1 MILRGMDR
9 GRYATDA
16 PPRKVPSA
24 GASDNSSR
32 LYRDAVR
39 PTLKTFRVRT
49 KDPYTN
55 AASHDARS
63 GPEEALHR
71 YSDETVQ
78 SNGYSAS
85 QLHDKY
91 VVAMFQPR
99 LKG

>member
-55 AASHDARS
+55 AASHELLGQGRRKHCIDTVTKLCKAMDT
-63 GPEEALHR
+63 ALH
-71 YSDETVQ
+71 SCTT
-78 SNGYSAS
+78 ST
-85 QLHDKY
+85 
-91 VVAMFQPR
+91 
-99 LKG
+99 